1 MTIPTIFDWL
11 DRLDFLRGSP
21 AVYLVLLT
29 AVIIVIS
36 WDWRLSLATLAGQYL
51 VAGLLFVEIL
61 DPRLA
66 MVKVLAGLFVCI
78 ILAITAGQVNWGR
91 LPTDVTSAEMT
102 QLEPVR
108 RVQLGPFRVP
118 ADVPLR
124 LFLAAGMLV
133 VVLIVAGRPSY
144 QLLVVEENLDY
155 LNLAVYALV
164 ALGLLGLSLTT
175 EPLQA
180 GMGALMFLTGF
191 ELFYSALDQSGT
203 MLAALAAVNLVV
215 AIAIA
220 YLIQARYAFTAMVD

>member
-1 MTIPTIFDWL
+1 
-11 DRLDFLRGSP
+11 
-21 AVYLVLLT
+21 
-29 AVIIVIS
+29 
-36 WDWRLSLATLAGQYL
+36 
-51 VAGLLFVEIL
+51 
-61 DPRLA
+61 
-66 MVKVLAGLFVCI
+66 
-78 ILAITAGQVNWGR
+78 
-91 LPTDVTSAEMT
+91 
-102 QLEPVR
+102 
-108 RVQLGPFRVP
+108 
-118 ADVPLR
+118 
-124 LFLAAGMLV
+124 
-133 VVLIVAGRPSY
+133 
-144 QLLVVEENLDY
+144 VVEESLDY

>member
-11 DRLDFLRGSP
+11 DRLGFLRGSP

-108 RVQLGPFRVP
+108 RVQLPFGDLQETGLGDANPTGRSGTRGASRGGHLTSLRDGAMTAGGPSP
-118 ADVPLR
+118 ARRSSR
-124 LFLAAGMLV
+124 LLAAP
-133 VVLIVAGRPSY
+133 GRPS
-144 QLLVVEENLDY
+144 
-155 LNLAVYALV
+155 
-164 ALGLLGLSLTT
+164 GLPSPGSSR
-175 EPLQA
+175 
-180 GMGALMFLTGF
+180 G
-191 ELFYSALDQSGT
+191 
-203 MLAALAAVNLVV
+203 
-215 AIAIA
+215 
-220 YLIQARYAFTAMVD
+220 